1 MADKHTTGPLR
12 IFTVYAQHEVRT
24 PTDTLVAVVMNRADA
39 RLFSA
44 APELLEALEGMC
56 IALENIGGEH
66 VTGLEGSEKR
76 LRAANAAI
84 AKATGAT
91 PMNDITAKLAE
102 ALELTP

>member
-1 MADKHTTGPLR
+1 MADKHTAGPLHVGGHDKCTIYDKFGQR
-12 IFTVYAQHEVRT
+12 VGNTFEG
-24 PTDTLVAVVMNRADA
+24 VMAIQRSDAECRANA
-39 RLFSA
+39 LLFSA

-66 VTGLEGSEKR
+66 VTGLEGSENR

-91 PMNDITAKLAE
+91 P
-102 ALELTP
+102 